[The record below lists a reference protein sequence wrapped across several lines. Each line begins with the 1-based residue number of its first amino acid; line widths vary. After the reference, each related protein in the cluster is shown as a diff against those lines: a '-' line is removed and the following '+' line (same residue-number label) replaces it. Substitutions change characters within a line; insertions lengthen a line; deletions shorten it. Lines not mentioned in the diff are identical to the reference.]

1 MARPMIIGGRRLE
14 GRGQV
19 SGRGRCRCRSSPPF
33 SLAPVRRG
41 AHPPVLGPDGGALR
55 GRVGSAT
62 LSMMSQVTARKGG
75 WVHDGCSSN
84 FNTDVTFRSSSDD
97 LQKMKNRRQLATTP
111 EEALWRIF
119 SPVFYLYLRP
129 FYGDVRNWRVV
140 LSEDNL
146 EVESGREIYRRIAR
160 IISHPGYIR
169 TSNFPNDVALLQL
182 DEGADLTTGEI
193 RVACLPEEDDLPPD
207 FSECW
212 ISGWGETRGYGG
224 HENAMNELPVQIL
237 ENTDC
242 SSMWLRVGI
251 HVLDDQLCV
260 GYGDTGAC
268 YGDSGGPLMCE
279 MNGRF
284 YITGVMSWLI
294 NNCSARGFP
303 NVFTRVTS
311 YLDWIYE
318 KLDFYEWWRYN

>member
-1 MARPMIIGGRRLE
+1 MPLPAESVVLKCLNSHSFISKSFGKVSQKKKSQAQLADT
-14 GRGQV
+14 GRGT
-19 SGRGRCRCRSSPPF
+19 SDHRLRSALHRCGGVLIHPSWV
-33 SLAPVRRG
+33 LTA
-41 AHPPVLGPDGGALR
+41 AHCVEG
-55 GRVGSAT
+55 
-62 LSMMSQVTARKGG
+62 
-75 WVHDGCSSN
+75 
-84 FNTDVTFRSSSDD
+84 
-97 LQKMKNRRQLATTP
+97 
-111 EEALWRIF
+111 
-119 SPVFYLYLRP
+119 P